1 VVHGRSDAPK
11 AHASAKQHGK
21 PGNIAGLRYLSV
33 VTQPYAAE
41 PAKASNRMTTVS
53 AVMAMVGLRPFN
65 RPLAALVGIEVDQ
78 HIGITSFAHQL
89 LQVESTNLAAREGK
103 LTIMVVQLEEVGLRH
118 RGADNVQKLRYQADS
133 KALIPPR
140 PATRDLISRLLLI
153 ILRLKYRVKIREMAD
168 NPTQKSLDQK
178 QY

>member
-11 AHASAKQHGK
+11 AHTGAKQHGK

-33 VTQPYAAE
+33 VTQPYAAATVE
-41 PAKASNRMTTVS
+41 ASNRNRVTTVS

-65 RPLAALVGIEVDQ
+65 RPLVALVGVEVDQ

-103 LTIMVVQLEEVGLRH
+103 LTIMVVQLEEVG
-118 RGADNVQKLRYQADS
+118 S
-133 KALIPPR
+133 
-140 PATRDLISRLLLI
+140 
-153 ILRLKYRVKIREMAD
+153 
-168 NPTQKSLDQK
+168 SLQGG
-178 QY
+178 

>member
-11 AHASAKQHGK
+11 AHTGAKQHGK

-33 VTQPYAAE
+33 VTQPYAAATVE
-41 PAKASNRMTTVS
+41 SSNRNRMTTVS

-118 RGADNVQKLRYQADS
+118 RGADNVRKLQYQADS
-133 KALIPPR
+133 KALIPP
-140 PATRDLISRLLLI
+140 
-153 ILRLKYRVKIREMAD
+153 
-168 NPTQKSLDQK
+168 
-178 QY
+178 